1 MEIKEFGEW
10 LYELRKE
17 HNLTYEELVN
27 KINIP
32 KVQVKNLRKW
42 ERSLEYPDLDTIY
55 KLSEIF
61 KIPSEELLASKEET
75 LKKGVGKINV
85 RLIRT
90 ISYILNVSI
99 YTAIWI
105 TRISLGLALIL
116 AWMYF
121 VGVCK
126 QNGVL

>member
-1 MEIKEFGEW
+1 MEFKEFGEW

-61 KIPSEELLASKEET
+61 KIPSEELLSSKEET

-105 TRISLGLALIL
+105 TRISLALALIL

>member
-1 MEIKEFGEW
+1 MEFKEFGQW

-61 KIPSEELLASKEET
+61 KIPSEELLSSKEET
-75 LKKGVGKINV
+75 LKKGIGKINV

-105 TRISLGLALIL
+105 TRISLALALII
-116 AWMYF
+116 AWLYF
-121 VGVCK
+121 IRVCK

>member
-1 MEIKEFGEW
+1 MEFKEFGQW

-61 KIPSEELLASKEET
+61 KIPSEELLSSKEET
-75 LKKGVGKINV
+75 LKKGIGKINV

-105 TRISLGLALIL
+105 TRISLVLALII